1 MQSQAVETN
10 DAGGLQPRRA
20 QSPDQHRQPEE
31 GATGAATQQAVVA
44 MQPEHSG
51 ASGTVRI
58 NGVADLLPFLRGA
71 PVKYRFA
78 KHAALSALQFEKHA
92 GATSKN
98 QNDHIFLPNDKSLY
112 RLFHELR
119 EVPAEQFAEAFR
131 MAAGVPMTVPA
142 VPIAPPASEESDMLQ
157 ASDVTVEQAP
167 SDAAAQEDHT
177 EEMLTEEEKASLSL
191 LDLCGHNPES
201 DPMGGIEWPSQL
213 HHGLSLI
220 DAAQEIENAA
230 RGDHE
235 MPDVV
240 EVRITGGE
248 QRRDNDLSTATHVK
262 VQVMEAKRRPARVKK
277 TKYRPERVLR
287 KKYRPV
293 AETRYQ
299 PVRVAETKYK
309 PDSLLREVRG
319 LLFTGLLE
327 GFRVTYKRDGVEM
340 PGRIN
345 GQGYSC
351 GCSRCGYSNI
361 MNACEFEQHAGKS
374 TNNQNDHI
382 FLETG
387 VSLYRLIQ
395 PLKYQR
401 LDLLGDLIE
410 EQTGLPPNMIEYEK
424 WKASFQVEVE
434 YNDSGAAASDPCS
447 TQRSQEAPAG
457 VTTHVTRAT
466 TSTSALKKSTIDPI
480 PNLDWSAFRRPRWQY
495 KQGSTKTSA
504 PTLSRRPGKETLG
517 LSTRTSMETDA
528 EETPGK
534 NTAGPLSSEVIKPN
548 FRRPRWQYKRGSTE
562 TSAPTLSRIPE
573 KGTSGLSTGIS
584 MKSDTEET
592 PSKNTAGPLSCEVMK
607 PNFAAPAAVIS
618 PSLPNPV
625 SVVQEPPP
633 DHSVEPKAKESRTS
647 KVRDN
652 TLHPLVFKEGGLPEF
667 TLLTYK
673 LKHGEVL
680 KQGYKRGSCIVCDC
694 CNEELTPSQFE
705 DHAGMGKRRQPYRN
719 IYTLEG
725 LTLHE
730 LALKLQDSLNSNGVS
745 SVDFSD
751 IDDPPNLASSG
762 CSKERSTTS
771 RPIIVPFKRTLQER
785 IVIESCHLC
794 GDASTT
800 VGKISEDMIIFCNQC
815 ERPCHVKCYNNRL
828 QEKKAPLNVLGEY
841 MKFHFCCC
849 QKCQLLHASLHQVL
863 NNREKIRHQRSNVC
877 WHLLSGM
884 NLRRDVQHYM
894 NQIIGIFK
902 VAFPETDGHESEVI
916 QDMVTAMDLSSGK
929 KDFRGVYCAV
939 LTTSSKLVLSAAI
952 LKVRTE
958 EVAEL
963 VLVATHPE
971 YRNKGYFRLLL
982 RQIEAHLTALNV
994 RLLTAPVDPEMAS
1007 IWSKKLGFTVLTN
1020 EEKESLLEKHPL
1032 VMFQDLTL
1040 MQKPLA
1046 SKQPDPVVSTNQVII
1061 TEPSDP
1067 MVSTNQ
1073 VTVTEP
1079 SDPVVSTNQVTI
1091 TELSAEFS

>member
-1 MQSQAVETN
+1 
-10 DAGGLQPRRA
+10 
-20 QSPDQHRQPEE
+20 
-31 GATGAATQQAVVA
+31 
-44 MQPEHSG
+44 
-51 ASGTVRI
+51 
-58 NGVADLLPFLRGA
+58 
-71 PVKYRFA
+71 
-78 KHAALSALQFEKHA
+78 
-92 GATSKN
+92 
-98 QNDHIFLPNDKSLY
+98 
-112 RLFHELR
+112 
-119 EVPAEQFAEAFR
+119 
-131 MAAGVPMTVPA
+131 MTVPA
-142 VPIAPPASEESDMLQ
+142 AAAPIAPPTSTEQDMLQ
-157 ASDVTVEQAP
+157 SSDVTMEQPP
-167 SDAAAQEDHT
+167 SSAAAQDAQDT
-177 EEMLTEEEKASLSL
+177 LTEEEKASLSL
-191 LDLCGHNPES
+191 LDLSGHNPAMEQ
-201 DPMGGIEWPSQL
+201 DPMEGIEWPSQL
-213 HHGLSLI
+213 HHSLSLI
-220 DAAQEIENAA
+220 DAAEEIENAA

-248 QRRDNDLSTATHVK
+248 RPRENDLSTATHVK
-262 VQVMEAKRRPARVKK
+262 VQVMETMHRPARVKK
-277 TKYRPERVLR
+277 TKYRPERVMRR
-287 KKYRPV
+287 KHQPV
-293 AETRYQ
+293 QVAGSRYQ

-327 GFRVTYKRDGVEM
+327 GFTVTYKRDGVEM
-340 PGRIN
+340 TGRIN

-351 GCSRCGYSNI
+351 GCSQCGYNNI
-361 MNACEFEQHAGKS
+361 MNACEFEQHAGQS

-387 VSLYRLIQ
+387 VSLYKLIQ

-424 WKASFQVEVE
+424 WKASFQVKVE
-434 YNDSGAAASDPCS
+434 NNDSGAAASDPCS
-447 TQRSQEAPAG
+447 TQRSQESPAG
-457 VTTHVTRAT
+457 VTTHITRAT
-466 TSTSALKKSTIDPI
+466 TSTSSLKKSTSYPI

-504 PTLSRRPGKETLG
+504 PTLSRSLEKETLG
-517 LSTRTSMETDA
+517 LSTRTSMESDI
-528 EETPGK
+528 EEPPSE
-534 NTAGPLSSEVIKPN
+534 NTAGSLSSEIIKPN
-548 FRRPRWQYKRGSTE
+548 FRRPRWQYKRGSTN
-562 TSAPTLSRIPE
+562 TSAPTLSSSPE
-573 KGTSGLSTGIS
+573 KGTSGLSTGAS
-584 MKSDTEET
+584 TKSDTKET
-592 PSKNTAGPLSCEVMK
+592 PSKNTADPLDSEVIK
-607 PNFAAPAAVIS
+607 PNFATPAAVIS
-618 PSLPNPV
+618 ASLPSPV
-625 SVVQEPPP
+625 SIIQEPPP
-633 DHSVEPKAKESRTS
+633 KHSVEPKAKESRTS

-680 KQGYKRGSCIVCDC
+680 KQGYKKGSCIVCDC

-730 LALKLQDSLNSNGVS
+730 VALKLQDCLNSNGVS

-751 IDDPPNLASSG
+751 IDDPPNIASSG

-785 IVIESCHLC
+785 VVIESCHLC

-815 ERPCHVKCYNNRL
+815 ERPCHVKCYNNGL

-841 MKFHFCCC
+841 MNFHFFCC
-849 QKCQLLHASLHQVL
+849 QKCKLLHASLHQVL
-863 NNREKIRHQRSNVC
+863 NNREKIRHKRSNVC

-884 NLRRDVQHYM
+884 NLKRDVRDYM

-902 VAFPETDGHESEVI
+902 VAFPETDAHESELI
-916 QDMVTAMDLSSGK
+916 HDMVTATDLSSGK

-971 YRNKGYFRLLL
+971 FMNKGYFRLLL
-982 RQIEAHLTALNV
+982 SQIEAHLTTLNV
-994 RLLTAPVDPEMAS
+994 RLLMAPVDPEMAS
-1007 IWSKKLGFTVLTN
+1007 IWSKKLGFSILSN
-1020 EEKESLLEKHPL
+1020 EEKESLLEAHPL

-1046 SKQPDPVVSTNQVII
+1046 SKQPDPVISTNL
-1061 TEPSDP
+1061 
-1067 MVSTNQ
+1067 
-1073 VTVTEP
+1073 VTVTEL
-1079 SDPVVSTNQVTI
+1079 SDPVVSTNEVII
-1091 TELSAEFS
+1091 TELSDPVFQ

>member
-1 MQSQAVETN
+1 
-10 DAGGLQPRRA
+10 
-20 QSPDQHRQPEE
+20 
-31 GATGAATQQAVVA
+31 

-51 ASGTVRI
+51 ARI

-78 KHAALSALQFEKHA
+78 KHAATLQGSVAEGGYACACASDCEYRRRGKALSALQFEKHA

-119 EVPAEQFAEAFR
+119 DVPAEQFSEAFR

-142 VPIAPPASEESDMLQ
+142 ARPASAESDMLQ
-157 ASDVTVEQAP
+157 ASDVTVEQQAP
-167 SDAAAQEDHT
+167 SDAAAQEAHT
-177 EEMLTEEEKASLSL
+177 EDMLTEEEKAGLSL
-191 LDLCGHNPES
+191 LDLCGQHPES
-201 DPMGGIEWPSQL
+201 DPMGGIEWPSQI

-240 EVRITGGE
+240 EVRITGEE
-248 QRRDNDLSTATHVK
+248 QHRDNDLSTATQVQ

-293 AETRYQ
+293 ADTRYQ
-299 PVRVAETKYK
+299 PVRAAETKYK

-361 MNACEFEQHAGKS
+361 LNACEFEKHARKS

-447 TQRSQEAPAG
+447 TQCSQESPAG

-466 TSTSALKKSTIDPI
+466 TLTSALKKSTSDPI
-480 PNLDWSAFRRPRWQY
+480 PNLDWSAFRRP
-495 KQGSTKTSA
+495 
-504 PTLSRRPGKETLG
+504 
-517 LSTRTSMETDA
+517 
-528 EETPGK
+528 
-534 NTAGPLSSEVIKPN
+534 
-548 FRRPRWQYKRGSTE
+548 RRPRWQYKRGSTE
-562 TSAPTLSRIPE
+562 TSAPTLSRSPE

-592 PSKNTAGPLSCEVMK
+592 PSKKTAGLLSCEVMK

-618 PSLPNPV
+618 PSLPSPV

-633 DHSVEPKAKESRTS
+633 DHSVEPKARESRTS

-815 ERPCHVKCYNNRL
+815 ERPCHVKCYNNGL
-828 QEKKAPLNVLGEY
+828 QENKAPLNVLGEY

-849 QKCQLLHASLHQVL
+849 KKCQLLHASLHQVL

-916 QDMVTAMDLSSGK
+916 QDMVTATDLSSGK

-1067 MVSTNQ
+1067 VVSTNQ

-1091 TELSAEFS
+1091 TELSDPMVSTNQVTITELSAEFS